1 MEKIIQTLQKNGIEV
16 LISEDPE
23 KTALEF
29 KNAHVS
35 SAISVAEDTGIIFM
49 GGEEERVKS
58 ALADHHVIIVKRDA
72 VMPDTVSAFLEA
84 RKRERIIFA
93 SNTPSK
99 TADIEGMLIFGMHG
113 PVKLTVILEK
123 GER

>member
-1 MEKIIQTLQKNGIEV
+1 MEKIVQILQKNGIEV
-16 LISEDPE
+16 LISDNPE
-23 KTALEF
+23 ETASKF

-49 GGEEERVKS
+49 GGEEERKKS
-58 ALADHHVIIVKRDA
+58 ALADHHVTIVKKNA
-72 VMPDTVSAFLEA
+72 VVPDTISAFLEA
-84 RKRERIIFA
+84 KKRERIIFA

-113 PVKLTVILEK
+113 AVKLTVILEK
-123 GER
+123 DGE